1 MDRAAWQRLGVTSAG
16 TFGAV
21 VIAFVLGGLL
31 LQITGHNPFTIY
43 GQMFDYGTNAPQ
55 LLDAAKRAGPLILS
69 GCAVAIGFKMN
80 LFNIGVEGQYRVA
93 LLAAAVIG
101 AAVTLPGPLQ
111 ILLIF
116 VVAMA
121 AGAGWAWIAAVLK
134 VRRGVNEV
142 ISTIMMNAIAIG
154 LTAWL
159 YNTFF
164 RFEKID
170 ASTGRISLDVKTK
183 PIPQS
188 GWLSNFL
195 TSGSGALS
203 WYFVI
208 ALVVA
213 LAVWAMMFRTT
224 FGFQLRSSGL
234 NPVAAQTAGIDSR
247 KMIVRSML
255 ISGAL
260 AGMVGLQAL
269 MVDEHSFRPGLA
281 TGLGFTGIAVALLG
295 RNHPGGIVVAALLFG
310 FLQASSGI
318 LQIQD
323 VPKAIVDII
332 QGIVVLSVVIVN
344 ELVGRWLDKRTARGT
359 SEALRSGEVLV

>member
-1 MDRAAWQRLGVTSAG
+1 MDRAAWNRLGITAAG
-16 TFGAV
+16 TVGAV
-21 VIAFVLGGLL
+21 ILAFVLGGLL
-31 LQITGHNPFTIY
+31 LLFTGHNPLTIY
-43 GQMFDYGTNAPQ
+43 GQMFDYGTNTPQ

-101 AAVTLPGPLQ
+101 SAVALPGVLQ
-111 ILLIF
+111 IPLIF

-154 LTAWL
+154 LTAFL
-159 YNTFF
+159 YNTFY
-164 RFEKID
+164 RFQKID
-170 ASTGRISLDVKTK
+170 ASTGRASLDVKTK
-183 PIPQS
+183 PIPHS
-188 GWLSNFL
+188 GWLVNIIS
-195 TSGSGALS
+195 SGGGALS

-213 LAVWAMMFRTT
+213 VLVWTMMFRTT

-234 NPVAAQTAGIDSR
+234 NPVAAQTAGIDSK

-260 AGMVGLQAL
+260 AGLVGLQAL
-269 MVDEHSFRPGLA
+269 LVDEHSFRPGLA

-295 RNHPGGIVVAALLFG
+295 RNHPGGIVIAALLFG

-323 VPKAIVDII
+323 VPKSIVDII

-344 ELVGRWLDKRTARGT
+344 ELVGRWLDKRTAHGT
-359 SEALRSGEVLV
+359 SKALDSGDVLV